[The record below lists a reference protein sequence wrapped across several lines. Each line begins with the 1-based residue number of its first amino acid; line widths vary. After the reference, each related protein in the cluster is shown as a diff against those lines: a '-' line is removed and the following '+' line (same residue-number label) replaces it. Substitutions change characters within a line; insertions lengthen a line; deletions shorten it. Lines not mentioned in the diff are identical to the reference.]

1 MKPRS
6 IPPPM
11 RPVHSAAKK
20 SSVVPENDYDSLLA
34 ENMKLS
40 ERLKELTDKIE
51 TSQKYDESIGVVFD
65 ERLKTISEKIQSNTV
80 LENKLD
86 YIIQNHFDEKHF
98 DDKLEKMSS
107 DIRAV
112 LQSKQKT
119 YEEQYTLLQKR
130 YTDLKQKQ
138 EEQFFKFT
146 HIISNYQMLIFKIM
160 STQTSSIPQDEVQ
173 KMNELM
179 SAITQPK
186 VQTSAFSYTPHAAVH
201 TPHPQATGSVPP
213 VRKHHSS
220 IGFRL
225 NIPSRTN
232 EEEVLSETDYN

>member
-1 MKPRS
+1 
-6 IPPPM
+6 
-11 RPVHSAAKK
+11 
-20 SSVVPENDYDSLLA
+20 
-34 ENMKLS
+34 MKLS

-65 ERLKTISEKIQSNTV
+65 ERLKTISEKIQSHTV

-86 YIIQNHFDEKHF
+86 YIIQNNFNEKCF

-130 YTDLKQKQ
+130 YSELKHKQ

-146 HIISNYQMLIFKIM
+146 SIISNYQMLIFKIM
-160 STQTSSIPQDEVQ
+160 STHTSTIPQEEVQ

-201 TPHPQATGSVPP
+201 TPHPQASGIPP

-225 NIPSRTN
+225 NIPNRTN
-232 EEEVLSETDYN
+232 EEEVLSETDFN